1 MKKYIELIRLDKP
14 TGIFLLY
21 WPCTWGLTV
30 GNIYAENNDLFL
42 KYLILF
48 FIGSFLMRSAGC
60 IYNDI
65 IDKNIDK
72 KITRT
77 KNRPIAKGLI
87 SSKQGW
93 FAILVLIL
101 LSLIILLQLNLK
113 SIIFGLTSGI
123 FIILYPFMKRITY
136 WPQLFLGITFNWG
149 VILGWLA
156 MGNELSLLSV
166 LLYFSAIFWTL
177 GYDTIY
183 GMQDLKDDLKI
194 GVKSTSIKFE
204 KNFKTF
210 LSINYFTSFALLI
223 ICLKLLNA
231 DVISYVIAILSGI
244 ILIIQ
249 IYSHQKNNSDKNF
262 KLFALNNY
270 YGLSVFITLIVTATY
285 G

>member
-21 WPCTWGLTV
+21 WPCTWGLAV

-101 LSLIILLQLNLK
+101 LSLIILFQLNLK

>member
-48 FIGSFLMRSAGC
+48 FVGSFLMRSAGC
-60 IYNDI
+60 VYNDI

-77 KNRPIAKGLI
+77 KNRPIAKGSI
-87 SSKQGW
+87 STKQGW

-101 LSLIILLQLNLK
+101 LSLTILLQLNLN
-113 SIIFGLTSGI
+113 SIIFGLASGF
-123 FIILYPFMKRITY
+123 FIVLYPFMKRITY

-156 MGNELSLLSV
+156 MGNELSLISI

-204 KNFKTF
+204 KHFKIF
-210 LSINYFTSFALLI
+210 LSINYFTIFCFINHL
-223 ICLKLLNA
+223 
-231 DVISYVIAILSGI
+231 
-244 ILIIQ
+244 
-249 IYSHQKNNSDKNF
+249 F
-262 KLFALNNY
+262 K
-270 YGLSVFITLIVTATY
+270 IVKC
-285 G
+285 

>member
-30 GNIYAENNDLFL
+30 GNIYAKNNDLFL

-77 KNRPIAKGLI
+77 KNRPIAKGSI
-87 SSKQGW
+87 STQHGW

-101 LSLIILLQLNLK
+101 LSLTILLQLNLN

-156 MGNELSLLSV
+156 MENELSIIPI
-166 LLYFSAIFWTL
+166 LLYFSAILWTL

-210 LSINYFTSFALLI
+210 LGINYFISFALLI

-231 DVISYVIAILSGI
+231 DVLSYLLAILSGI

-249 IYSHQKNNSDKNF
+249 IFSHQKNNLDKNF

>member
-1 MKKYIELIRLDKP
+1 MKKYIKLIRLDKP

-156 MGNELSLLSV
+156 MGNELSILSV

>member
-30 GNIYAENNDLFL
+30 GNIYAANNDLFYE
-42 KYLILF
+42 YLILF

-77 KNRPIAKGLI
+77 KNRPIAKGSI
-87 SSKQGW
+87 STKQGW

-101 LSLIILLQLNLK
+101 LSLTILLQLNLN
-113 SIIFGLTSGI
+113 SIIFGLASGV

-156 MGNELSLLSV
+156 MGNELSLIPI
-166 LLYFSAIFWTL
+166 LLYFSAILWTL

-210 LSINYFTSFALLI
+210 LGINYFISFSLLI

-270 YGLSVFITLIVTATY
+270 YGLSVLITLIVTTTY

>member
-21 WPCTWGLTV
+21 WPCTWGLAV

-231 DVISYVIAILSGI
+231 DVLSYLLAILSGI

-249 IYSHQKNNSDKNF
+249 IFSHQKNNLDKNF

>member
-21 WPCTWGLTV
+21 WPCTWGLAV

>member
-77 KNRPIAKGLI
+77 KNRPIAKGSI
-87 SSKQGW
+87 STKQGW

-101 LSLIILLQLNLK
+101 LSLTILLQLNLS
-113 SIIFGLTSGI
+113 SIIFGLASGV

-156 MGNELSLLSV
+156 MGNELSLIPI
-166 LLYFSAIFWTL
+166 LLYFSAILWTL

-210 LSINYFTSFALLI
+210 LGINYFISFALLI

-231 DVISYVIAILSGI
+231 DVLSYLLAILSGI

-249 IYSHQKNNSDKNF
+249 IFSHQKNNLDKNF

>member
-30 GNIYAENNDLFL
+30 GNIYAKNNDLFL

-48 FIGSFLMRSAGC
+48 FVGSFLMRSAGC

>member
-77 KNRPIAKGLI
+77 KNRPIAKGSI
-87 SSKQGW
+87 STKQGW

-101 LSLIILLQLNLK
+101 LSLTILLQLNLN
-113 SIIFGLTSGI
+113 SIIFGLASGF

-156 MGNELSLLSV
+156 MGNELSLIPI
-166 LLYFSAIFWTL
+166 LLYFSAILWTL

-210 LSINYFTSFALLI
+210 LGINYFISFALLI

-231 DVISYVIAILSGI
+231 DVLSYLLAILSGI

-249 IYSHQKNNSDKNF
+249 IFSHQKNNSDKNF

>member
-21 WPCTWGLTV
+21 WPCTWGLAV

-210 LSINYFTSFALLI
+210 LGINYFISFALLI

-231 DVISYVIAILSGI
+231 NVLSYIMAILSGI
-244 ILIIQ
+244 IFIIQ
-249 IYSHQKNNSDKNF
+249 IYFHQKNNSEKNF

-270 YGLSVFITLIVTATY
+270 YGLSVFITLMITATY

>member
-48 FIGSFLMRSAGC
+48 FVGSFLMRSAGC
-60 IYNDI
+60 VYNDI

-77 KNRPIAKGLI
+77 KNRPIAKGSI
-87 SSKQGW
+87 STKQGW

-101 LSLIILLQLNLK
+101 LSLTILLQLNLN
-113 SIIFGLTSGI
+113 SIIFGLASGF
-123 FIILYPFMKRITY
+123 FIVLYPFMKRITY

-149 VILGWLA
+149 VILGWFA
-156 MGNELSLLSV
+156 MGNELSLISI
-166 LLYFSAIFWTL
+166 LLYFSAILWTL

-183 GMQDLKDDLKI
+183 GIQDLKDDLKI
-194 GVKSTSIKFE
+194 GIKSTSIKFE
-204 KNFKTF
+204 QHLKIF
-210 LSINYFTSFALLI
+210 LSINYLLSFALFI
-223 ICLKLLNA
+223 VCLKLLNA
-231 DVISYVIAILSGI
+231 NVLSYIMAILSGI
-244 ILIIQ
+244 IFIIQ
-249 IYSHQKNNSDKNF
+249 IYFHQKNNSEKNF

-270 YGLSVFITLIVTATY
+270 YGLSVFITLMITATY

>member
-21 WPCTWGLTV
+21 WPCTWGLAV

-149 VILGWLA
+149 VILGWLS

>member
-30 GNIYAENNDLFL
+30 GNIYAANNNLFYE
-42 KYLILF
+42 YLILF

-77 KNRPIAKGLI
+77 KNRPIAKGSI
-87 SSKQGW
+87 STKQGW

-101 LSLIILLQLNLK
+101 LSLTILLQLNLN
-113 SIIFGLTSGI
+113 SIIFGLASAI

-156 MGNELSLLSV
+156 MGNELSLIPI
-166 LLYFSAIFWTL
+166 LLYFSAILWTL

-210 LSINYFTSFALLI
+210 LGINYFTSFALLI

-231 DVISYVIAILSGI
+231 HVISYVIAILSGI

-270 YGLSVFITLIVTATY
+270 YGLSVFITLIITATY

>member
-48 FIGSFLMRSAGC
+48 FVGSFLMRSAGC
-60 IYNDI
+60 VYNDI

-77 KNRPIAKGLI
+77 KNRPIAKGSI
-87 SSKQGW
+87 STKQGW

-101 LSLIILLQLNLK
+101 LSLTILLQLNLN
-113 SIIFGLTSGI
+113 SIIFGLASGF
-123 FIILYPFMKRITY
+123 FIVLYPFMKRITY

-149 VILGWLA
+149 VILGWFA
-156 MGNELSLLSV
+156 MGNELSLISI
-166 LLYFSAIFWTL
+166 LLYFSAILWTL

-183 GMQDLKDDLKI
+183 GIQDLKDDLKI
-194 GVKSTSIKFE
+194 GIKSTSIKFE
-204 KNFKTF
+204 QHLKIF
-210 LSINYFTSFALLI
+210 LSINYLLSFALFI
-223 ICLKLLNA
+223 VCLKLLNA
-231 DVISYVIAILSGI
+231 NVLSYIMAILSGI
-244 ILIIQ
+244 IFIIQ
-249 IYSHQKNNSDKNF
+249 IFFHQKNNSEKNF

-270 YGLSVFITLIVTATY
+270 YGLSVFITLMITATY

>member
-21 WPCTWGLTV
+21 WPCTWGLAV

-156 MGNELSLLSV
+156 MGNELSLIPI
-166 LLYFSAIFWTL
+166 LLYFSAILWTL

-210 LSINYFTSFALLI
+210 LGINYFISFALLI

-231 DVISYVIAILSGI
+231 DVLSYLLAILSGI

-249 IYSHQKNNSDKNF
+249 IFSHQKNNSDKNF

-270 YGLSVFITLIVTATY
+270 YGLSVFITLLITANY

>member
-1 MKKYIELIRLDKP
+1 MKKYIELIRLNKP

-21 WPCTWGLTV
+21 WPCTWGLAV

-183 GMQDLKDDLKI
+183 GMQDLRDDLKI